1 MIERLIHATL
11 EQRLIVLLMVFGLI
25 ISGMAAFHHLPIDAF
40 PDVTP
45 VQVQVITKAPALAPA
60 EIERLVT
67 FPLEIELTNLP
78 GKTELRSVSRFGLSV
93 ITVVFEDRL
102 DIYFARQL
110 VLERIIQARSRLP
123 QSAEPVL
130 GPVSTG
136 LGEVFMYLIEGPQ
149 SLMELRTLQD
159 WVIRPM
165 LRAVPGLAD
174 IDTLGGLA
182 KQYEVLVDPDRLT
195 SLGLTL
201 RQVHAAVVGN
211 NQNAGGSYIEQGG
224 DKLVVHGV
232 GLARS
237 AADLEQIVVAAHNG
251 TPIYLRDVAQVRQGN
266 AIRLGG
272 VTRDGKGEVLEG
284 IAVMLRGGNSRTIVS
299 AVKDKVALIN
309 QVLPA
314 GVTITPFYDR
324 IELVARALET
334 VERALLEGAAVVI
347 LVLYL
352 FLRNLRGALVVALTL
367 PLATLATFLIMQ
379 QVGLSANLMSLGG
392 LAISL
397 GMIVDAAIVQVENVE
412 RHLNETGMRPGTARR
427 NGPEGTAHQR
437 LLTSCAERLP
447 VVLRAVLEVRRPSLF
462 GELIIALTFV
472 PLLTLQ
478 GLEGKMFIPLALTVV
493 IALLSSLIL
502 SMTVVPVLAAVLMK
516 PRETKEGGRL
526 LEKGRRLYR
535 SILEGA
541 MRRTRLVVFIAAGI
555 LVGGAALVPFV
566 GREFVPIM
574 DEGAIVVNLMR
585 LPSISLSESLKIA
598 GDIERLLLGI
608 ADVRSV
614 VSRTGANEL
623 GTDPMGMELSDMY
636 VLLKPDSEW
645 QASSK
650 AEIEEQVRRRL
661 AQVPGIAFGLS
672 QPIAMR
678 VDELVSGVR
687 SQVAVKLFG
696 DDLDTLRTKAEQIGR
711 VMGRVRGLSDLRI
724 EQVSGLYYLTIDI
737 DRAKIARH
745 GINVAE
751 VTEVIEAVGGGIA
764 AGEVFEG
771 QWRFPIMIRFPDA
784 RRADV
789 ETIAALWVTAPD
801 GTRIPLRDLAQIR
814 IVDGPAQISREQAS
828 RRIVIEAN
836 VVGRDLVGAVEEAR
850 SEVTRTV
857 PLPPGYYLTWGG
869 QFENQQQAMA
879 RLVLVLP
886 LVTGLIFLL
895 LYVTFGN
902 LRQAALLLLAI
913 PFAMVGGLLALWLT
927 GLYLS
932 VPASVGFIALFGVA
946 VLNGVVKVAYI
957 NQLRER
963 GMALDEAVLTGMVLR
978 LRPVL
983 MTAIVAMLALT
994 PLLLATGPGSEIQ
1007 RPLATVVI
1015 GGLFSSTAL
1024 TLVVLPVLYRWIE
1037 QRMSQRREG
1046 ETAVLELAS
1055 D

>member
-1 MIERLIHATL
+1 MIERLIRTAL
-11 EQRLIVLLMVFGLI
+11 EQRLIVLLVVLGLI
-25 ISGMAAFHHLPIDAF
+25 VSGVAAFRHLPIDAF

-67 FPLEIELTNLP
+67 FPLEIEFTNLP

-93 ITVVFEDRL
+93 ITVVFEDKI

-110 VLERIIQARSRLP
+110 VLERMLQARSRLP
-123 QSAEPVL
+123 QSAEPML

-136 LGEVFMYLIEGPQ
+136 LSEVFMYLVEG
-149 SLMELRTLQD
+149 STKTLMELRTLQD

-174 IDTLGGLA
+174 VDTLGGLA
-182 KQYEVLVDPDRLT
+182 KQYEVLVDPNRLT
-195 SLGLTL
+195 SFGLTL
-201 RQVHAAVVGN
+201 RQVHAAVAGN
-211 NQNAGGSYIEQGG
+211 NQNAGGGYIEQGG

-237 AADLEQIVVAAHNG
+237 ATDLEQIVVAAHKG
-251 TPIYLRDVAQVRQGN
+251 TPIYLRDVAQARQGT

-284 IAVMLRGGNSRTIVS
+284 IAVMLRGGNSREVVS
-299 AVKDKVALIN
+299 AVKDQVELIN
-309 QVLPA
+309 RVLPA
-314 GVTITPFYDR
+314 GVKMVPFYDR

-334 VERALLEGAAVVI
+334 VERALLEGVAVVI

-367 PLATLATFLIMQ
+367 PLAVLATFLIMQ

-412 RHLNETGMRPGTARR
+412 RHLGEQTKGRS
-427 NGPEGTAHQR
+427 
-437 LLTSCAERLP
+437 LSVKDRLP
-447 VVLRAVLEVRRPSLF
+447 VVLRAVLEVRKPSLF

-478 GLEGKMFIPLALTVV
+478 GMEGKMFIPLAMTVV
-493 IALLSSLIL
+493 IAILSSLVL
-502 SMTVVPVLAAVLMK
+502 SMTVVPVLAAVFMK
-516 PRETKEGGRL
+516 PRVTKEGGRL
-526 LEKGRRLYR
+526 LERGRRLYR
-535 SILEGA
+535 QMLEGA
-541 MRRTRLVVFIAAGI
+541 IRRTRLVVLAAVGL
-555 LVGGAALVPFV
+555 LVGGVALVPFI

-574 DEGAIVVNLMR
+574 DEGTVVVNLMR
-585 LPSISLSESLKIA
+585 LPSISLTESLKIS
-598 GDIERLLLGI
+598 GDVERLLLEI
-608 ADVRSV
+608 PDVRSV

-636 VLLKPDSEW
+636 VLLKPDPEW
-645 QASSK
+645 GAKSK
-650 AEIEEQVRRRL
+650 AEIEEQIRRRL

-696 DDLDTLRTKAEQIGR
+696 DDIETLRVKADEIAR
-711 VMGRVRGLSDLRI
+711 VLRQVRGMSDLRV
-724 EQVSGLYYLTIDI
+724 EQVSGLYYLKLDI
-737 DRAKIARH
+737 DRARIARH

-751 VTEVIEAVGGGIA
+751 ITEVIEAVGGGIA

-771 QWRFPIMIRFPDA
+771 QWRFPIMVRFPDD

-789 ETIAALWVTAPD
+789 ATIAALGVTAPD
-801 GTRIPLRDLAQIR
+801 GSRIPLRELADIR
-814 IVDGPAQISREQAS
+814 IVEGPAQISREHAS

-836 VVGRDLVGAVEEAR
+836 VVGRDLVGAVEEAQTALSR
-850 SEVTRTV
+850 QVQ
-857 PLPPGYYLTWGG
+857 LPPGYYVTWGG
-869 QFENQQQAMA
+869 QFENQQKAMA
-879 RLVLVLP
+879 RLAVVVP
-886 LVTGLIFLL
+886 LVVGLIFLL
-895 LYVTFGN
+895 LFFTFGN
-902 LRQAALLLLAI
+902 LRQAALILLAI
-913 PFAMVGGLLALWLT
+913 PFAMVGGLLGLLVG

-946 VLNGVVKVAYI
+946 VLNGVVKIAYI
-957 NQLRER
+957 NQLREQ
-963 GMALDEAVLTGMVLR
+963 GMPLDEAVLTGMVLR

-983 MTAIVAMLALT
+983 MTAVVAMMALI

-1024 TLVVLPVLYRWIE
+1024 ILVVMPVLYRWME
-1037 QRMSQRREG
+1037 QRIVHRQQAEFPTLTPRLG
-1046 ETAVLELAS
+1046 TETTT
-1055 D
+1055 

>member
-1 MIERLIHATL
+1 MIERLIRGAL
-11 EQRLIVLLMVFGLI
+11 EQRLVVLLAVLGLI
-25 ISGMAAFHHLPIDAF
+25 VSGVAAFRHLPIDAF

-45 VQVQVITKAPALAPA
+45 VQVQVITRAPSLAPA

-78 GKTELRSVSRFGLSV
+78 GKTEMRSVSRFGLSV
-93 ITVVFEDRL
+93 ITVVFEDKM
-102 DIYFARQL
+102 DVYFARQL
-110 VLERIIQARSRLP
+110 VLERVLQARSRLP
-123 QSAEPVL
+123 QNAEPVL

-136 LGEVFMYLIEGPQ
+136 LSEVFMYTVEGSTQ
-149 SLMELRTLQD
+149 SLMDLRTLQD

-174 IDTLGGLA
+174 VDTLGGFA
-182 KQYEVLVDPDRLT
+182 KQYEVLVDPNRLT
-195 SLGLTL
+195 SLSLTL
-201 RQVHAAVVGN
+201 SQVHAAVAGN

-224 DKLVVHGV
+224 DKLVVYGV

-237 AADLEQIVVAAHNG
+237 AADLEQIVVAAHKG
-251 TPIYLRDVAQVRQGN
+251 TPIYLRDVAQIRQGS

-284 IAVMLRGGNSRTIVS
+284 IAVMLRGGNSRDVVS
-299 AVKDKVALIN
+299 AVKEKVEMIN
-309 QVLPA
+309 QILPA
-314 GVTITPFYDR
+314 GVTVVPFYDR
-324 IELVARALET
+324 IELVARALDT

-367 PLATLATFLIMQ
+367 PLATLATFVIMQ

-412 RHLNETGMRPGTARR
+412 RHLSEHPTGQG
-427 NGPEGTAHQR
+427 
-437 LLTSCAERLP
+437 LLIADRLP
-447 VVLRAVLEVRRPSLF
+447 IVLRAVLEVRKPSLF

-478 GLEGKMFIPLALTVV
+478 GMEGKMFVPLAMTVV
-493 IALLSSLIL
+493 IALLSSLVL
-502 SMTVVPVLAAVLMK
+502 SMTVVPVLAVMLMK
-516 PRETKEGGRL
+516 PRATKEGGHL
-526 LEKGRRLYR
+526 LERGRRLYR
-535 SILEGA
+535 QMLERA
-541 MRRTRLVVFIAAGI
+541 IRRTRLVVLVAAGV
-555 LVGGAALVPFV
+555 LGSGVALVPFI

-574 DEGAIVVNLMR
+574 DEGTIVVNMMR
-585 LPSISLSESLKIA
+585 LPSISLSQSLKIS
-598 GDIERLLLGI
+598 GDVERLLLEI
-608 ADVRSV
+608 PDVRSV

-636 VLLKPDSEW
+636 VLLKPESEW
-645 QASSK
+645 RAQSK
-650 AEIEEQVRRRL
+650 AEIEEQVRHRL
-661 AQVPGIAFGLS
+661 AQVSGIAFGLS

-696 DDLDTLRTKAEQIGR
+696 DDLETLRVKAAEISR
-711 VMGRVRGLSDLRI
+711 VLRQVRGMSDLRV
-724 EQVSGLYYLTIDI
+724 EQVSGLYYLKLDI
-737 DRAKIARH
+737 DRAKIARY

-751 VTEVIEAVGGGIA
+751 ITEVIEAVGGGLA
-764 AGEVFEG
+764 AGELFEG
-771 QWRFPIMIRFPDA
+771 QWRFPIVVRFPDD
-784 RRADV
+784 RRADL
-789 ETIAALWVTAPD
+789 ESIAALWVTAPD
-801 GTRIPLRDLAQIR
+801 GSRIPLRELADIH
-814 IVDGPAQISREQAS
+814 IVEGPAQISREQAS
-828 RRIVIEAN
+828 RRIVVEAN
-836 VVGRDLVGAVEEAR
+836 VIGRDLVGAVEEAQEAVSGR
-850 SEVTRTV
+850 VQ
-857 PLPPGYYLTWGG
+857 LPPGYYVTWGG

-879 RLVLVLP
+879 RLAVVVP
-886 LVTGLIFLL
+886 LVIGLIFLML
-895 LYVTFGN
+895 FFTFGN
-902 LRQAALLLLAI
+902 LRQAALILLAI
-913 PFAMVGGLLALWLT
+913 PFAMVGGLAALLIA

-946 VLNGVVKVAYI
+946 VLNGVVKIAYI
-957 NQLRER
+957 NQLRQQ
-963 GMALDEAVLTGMVLR
+963 GMSLDEAVLTGMVLR

-983 MTAIVAMLALT
+983 MTAAVAMMGLT

-1024 TLVVLPVLYRWIE
+1024 TLVVLPVLYRWME
-1037 QRMSQRREG
+1037 QRFVQLG
-1046 ETAVLELAS
+1046 EAGSLGSAPRSVTEATP
-1055 D
+1055 

>member
-1 MIERLIHATL
+1 MIERLIRGAL
-11 EQRLIVLLMVFGLI
+11 EQRLIVLLVVVGLI
-25 ISGMAAFHHLPIDAF
+25 VSGVAAFRHMAIDAF

-45 VQVQVITKAPALAPA
+45 VQVQVITRAPALAPS

-78 GKTELRSVSRFGLSV
+78 RKTELRSVSRFGLSV
-93 ITVVFEDRL
+93 ITVVFEDRM

-110 VLERIIQARSRLP
+110 VLERILQARSRLP
-123 QSAEPVL
+123 QNAEPVL

-136 LGEVFMYLIEGPQ
+136 LSEVFMYLVDGPQ
-149 SLMELRTLQD
+149 DLMSLRTLQD

-165 LRAVPGLAD
+165 LRGVPGLAD
-174 IDTLGGLA
+174 VDTLGGLA
-182 KQYEVLVDPDRLT
+182 KQYEVLVDPNRLT

-201 RQVHAAVVGN
+201 RQVHAAVAGN

-224 DKLVVHGV
+224 DKLVVYGV

-237 AADLEQIVVAAHNG
+237 SEDLEQIVVAAHKG

-284 IAVMLRGGNSRTIVS
+284 IAVMLRGGNSRVIVS

-314 GVTITPFYDR
+314 GVKMTPFYDR
-324 IELVARALET
+324 IELVVRALDT

-352 FLRNLRGALVVALTL
+352 FLRNVRGALVVALTL

-412 RHLNETGMRPGTARR
+412 RHLSEQTSGGSLLLA
-427 NGPEGTAHQR
+427 QR
-437 LLTSCAERLP
+437 IP

-462 GELIIALTFV
+462 GELIIALTFL

-478 GLEGKMFIPLALTVV
+478 GIEGKMFIPLAMTVV
-493 IALLSSLIL
+493 IALLSSLVL
-502 SMTVVPVLAAVLMK
+502 SITVVPVLAAMVMK
-516 PRETKEGGRL
+516 PRVKKDAWRL
-526 LEKGRRLYR
+526 LEVGRRQYR
-535 SILEGA
+535 QMLEKA
-541 MRRTRLVVFIAAGI
+541 IRRTPLVILMSAGI
-555 LVGGAALVPFV
+555 LLCSAALIPFI

-574 DEGAIVVNLMR
+574 DEGSVVVNLFR
-585 LPSISLSESLKIA
+585 PPSISLTESLKIT
-598 GDIERLLLGI
+598 GEIERFLLEI
-608 ADVRSV
+608 PDVRSV

-623 GTDPMGMELSDMY
+623 GTDPMGMEASDMY
-636 VLLKPDSEW
+636 VLLKPESQW
-645 QASSK
+645 QAPSK
-650 AEIEEQVRRRL
+650 ADIELQIRRRL

-696 DDLDTLRTKAEQIGR
+696 DDLDTLRTKADHIADVLRQ
-711 VMGRVRGLSDLRI
+711 VRGLSDFRI
-724 EQVSGLYYLTIDI
+724 EQVSGLYYLKIDI

-751 VTEVIEAVGGGIA
+751 ITEVIEAVGAGIG

-771 QWRFPIMIRFPDA
+771 QWRFPIVVRFPDA
-784 RRADV
+784 RRTDL

-801 GTRIPLRDLAQIR
+801 GSRIPLRDLAEIR
-814 IVDGPAQISREQAS
+814 IVDGPAQISREHAS

-836 VVGRDLVGAVEEAR
+836 VVGRDLVGAVEEAQT
-850 SEVTRTV
+850 EVERNV
-857 PLPPGYYLTWGG
+857 QLPPGYYLNWGG
-869 QFENQQQAMA
+869 QFQNQQQAMR
-879 RLVLVLP
+879 RLAVVVP
-886 LVTGLIFLL
+886 LVIALIFLL
-895 LYVTFGN
+895 LFFTFGN
-902 LRQAALLLLAI
+902 FRQAALVLLAI
-913 PFAMVGGLLALWLT
+913 PFAMVGGLLGLWVT

-946 VLNGVVKVAYI
+946 VLNGVVKIAYI
-957 NQLRER
+957 NQLREQ
-963 GMALDEAVLTGMVLR
+963 GMGLDDAVLTGMVLR

-983 MTAIVAMLALT
+983 MTAVVAMMALT

-1024 TLVVLPVLYRWIE
+1024 TLVVLPVLYRWVE
-1037 QRMSQRREG
+1037 QRIAQRR
-1046 ETAVLELAS
+1046 AS
-1055 D
+1055 DLDAPRLTSEREVTT

>member
-1 MIERLIHATL
+1 MIERLIRAAL
-11 EQRLIVLLMVFGLI
+11 EQRLLVLLAVLGLI
-25 ISGMAAFHHLPIDAF
+25 AGGAAAFRHLPIDAF

-45 VQVQVITKAPALAPA
+45 VQVQVITRAPSLAPP

-78 GKTELRSVSRFGLSV
+78 GKTELRSVSRFGISV
-93 ITVVFEDRL
+93 ITVVFEDRM

-110 VLERIIQARSRLP
+110 VLERVLQARSRLP

-136 LGEVFMYLIEGPQ
+136 LSEVFMYLVEGSTQ
-149 SLMELRTLQD
+149 NLMDLRTLQD

-174 IDTLGGLA
+174 VDTLGGLA
-182 KQYEVLVDPDRLT
+182 KQYEVLVDPNRLT
-195 SLGLTL
+195 SFGLTL
-201 RQVHAAVVGN
+201 RQVHAAVAGN

-224 DKLVVHGV
+224 DKLVVYGV

-237 AADLEQIVVAAHNG
+237 AEDLGQIVVAAHKG
-251 TPIYLRDVAQVRQGN
+251 TPIYLRDVAQVRQGT

-284 IAVMLRGGNSRTIVS
+284 IAVMLRGGNSREIVS
-299 AVKDKVALIN
+299 GVKDKVKLIN

-314 GVTITPFYDR
+314 DVTLVPFYDR
-324 IELVARALET
+324 IELVARALAT

-352 FLRNLRGALVVALTL
+352 FLRNLRGALVVAMTL
-367 PLATLATFLIMQ
+367 PLATLATFVIMQ

-412 RHLNETGMRPGTARR
+412 RHLGEETKGRALSVT
-427 NGPEGTAHQR
+427 H
-437 LLTSCAERLP
+437 RLP

-462 GELIIALTFV
+462 GELIIALTFI

-478 GLEGKMFIPLALTVV
+478 GMEGKMFIPLAMTVV
-493 IALLSSLIL
+493 IALLSSLVL
-502 SMTVVPVLAAVLMK
+502 SMTVVPVLAALLMK
-516 PRETKEGGRL
+516 PRVTKEGGRL
-526 LEKGRRLYR
+526 LERGRWLYR
-535 SILEGA
+535 QMLEGA
-541 MRRTRLVVFIAAGI
+541 IRRTRLVVLAAASV
-555 LVGGAALVPFV
+555 LVGGAALVPFI

-574 DEGAIVVNLMR
+574 DEGTIVVNVVR
-585 LPSISLSESLKIA
+585 LPSISLSESLKIS
-598 GDIERLLLGI
+598 GEVERLLLEI
-608 ADVRSV
+608 PDVRSV

-623 GTDPMGMELSDMY
+623 GTDPMGMELSDVY
-636 VLLKPDSEW
+636 VLLKSESEW
-645 QASSK
+645 QAQSK

-696 DDLDTLRTKAEQIGR
+696 DDLETLRVKADEIAR
-711 VMGRVRGLSDLRI
+711 VLRQVRGMSDLRV
-724 EQVSGLYYLTIDI
+724 EQVSGLYYLKIDI
-737 DRAKIARH
+737 DRTKIARH

-751 VTEVIEAVGGGIA
+751 ITEVIEAVGSGIA

-771 QWRFPIMIRFPDA
+771 QWRFPIMVRFPDD

-789 ETIAALWVTAPD
+789 ETISALWVTAPD
-801 GTRIPLRDLAQIR
+801 GSRIPLRDLAEIR
-814 IVDGPAQISREQAS
+814 IVEGPAQISREHAS

-836 VVGRDLVGAVEEAR
+836 VVERDLVGAVEEAQAAVSR
-850 SEVTRTV
+850 LVK
-857 PLPPGYYLTWGG
+857 LPPGYYVTWGG

-879 RLVLVLP
+879 RLAVVVP
-886 LVTGLIFLL
+886 LVVALIFLL
-895 LYVTFGN
+895 LFFTFGN
-902 LRQAALLLLAI
+902 LRQAALILLAI
-913 PFAMVGGLLALWLT
+913 PFAMVGGLLALWFG

-946 VLNGVVKVAYI
+946 VLNGVVKIAYI
-957 NQLRER
+957 NQLREQ

-983 MTAIVAMLALT
+983 MTAVVAMMALI

-1024 TLVVLPVLYRWIE
+1024 TLVVLPVLYREVE
-1037 QRMSQRREG
+1037 QRMARRRASEA
-1046 ETAVLELAS
+1046 AVLKTDS
-1055 D
+1055 DREVAHEAQLL

>member
-1 MIERLIHATL
+1 MIERLIRTAL
-11 EQRLIVLLMVFGLI
+11 AQRLLVLLLVLGLI
-25 ISGMAAFHHLPIDAF
+25 LSGVAAFRHLPIDAF

-45 VQVQVITKAPALAPA
+45 VQVQVITRAPSLAPA

-93 ITVVFEDRL
+93 ITVVFEDRV

-110 VLERIIQARSRLP
+110 ILERMLLARARLP
-123 QSAEPVL
+123 ENAEPVL

-136 LGEVFMYLIEGPQ
+136 LSEVFMYLVEGSTQ
-149 SLMELRTLQD
+149 NLMDLRTLQD

-174 IDTLGGLA
+174 VDTLGGLA
-182 KQYEVLVDPDRLT
+182 KQYEVLVDPNRLT
-195 SLGLTL
+195 SFGLTL
-201 RQVHAAVVGN
+201 RQVQAAVAGN
-211 NQNAGGSYIEQGG
+211 NQNAGGGYIERGG
-224 DKLVVHGV
+224 DKLVVYGQ

-237 AADLEQIVVAAHNG
+237 AEDLERIVVTAHKG
-251 TPIYLRDVAQVRQGN
+251 TPIYLRDVAQVRQGS

-284 IAVMLRGGNSRTIVS
+284 IAVMLRGGNSREVVS
-299 AVKDKVALIN
+299 AVKDKVELIN

-314 GVTITPFYDR
+314 GVKIVPFYDR
-324 IELVARALET
+324 IELVARALAT
-334 VERALLEGAAVVI
+334 VEGALLEGTAVVI

-367 PLATLATFLIMQ
+367 PLAVLATFLIMQ

-412 RHLNETGMRPGTARR
+412 RHLSEQTKGRALSVTDRV
-427 NGPEGTAHQR
+427 
-437 LLTSCAERLP
+437 P
-447 VVLRAVLEVRRPSLF
+447 VVLRAVLEVRKPSLF

-472 PLLTLQ
+472 PLLALQ
-478 GLEGKMFIPLALTVV
+478 GMEGKMFIPLALTVV
-493 IALLSSLIL
+493 IALLSSLVL
-502 SMTVVPVLAAVLMK
+502 SMTVVPVLAAMLMK
-516 PRETKEGGRL
+516 PPPATEGGRL
-526 LEKGRRLYR
+526 LERVRGRYRRL
-535 SILEGA
+535 LEGA
-541 MRRTRLVVFIAAGI
+541 IRRTRLVVLAAVCL
-555 LVGGAALVPFV
+555 LVGGVALVPFI
-566 GREFVPIM
+566 GREFVPVM
-574 DEGAIVVNLMR
+574 DEGTVVVNMMR
-585 LPSISLSESLKIA
+585 LPSISLTESLKIS
-598 GDIERLLLGI
+598 GDVERVLLEI
-608 ADVRSV
+608 PDVRSV

-645 QASSK
+645 QAQSK
-650 AEIEEQVRRRL
+650 AEIEEQIRRRL
-661 AQVPGIAFGLS
+661 EQVPGIAFGLS

-696 DDLDTLRTKAEQIGR
+696 DDLETLRVKADEIAR
-711 VMGRVRGLSDLRI
+711 VLRQVRGMADLRV
-724 EQVSGLYYLTIDI
+724 EQVSGLYYLKIDI
-737 DRAKIARH
+737 DRTKIARH

-751 VTEVIEAVGGGIA
+751 ITEVIEAVGGGIA

-771 QWRFPIMIRFPDA
+771 QWRFPIMVRFPDD
-784 RRADV
+784 RRTDV
-789 ETIAALWVTAPD
+789 ETIAALGVTAPD
-801 GTRIPLRDLAQIR
+801 GSRIPLRELADIR
-814 IVDGPAQISREQAS
+814 ILEGPAQISREHAS

-836 VVGRDLVGAVEEAR
+836 VVGRDLVGAVEEAQTAVSR
-850 SEVTRTV
+850 QIQLS
-857 PLPPGYYLTWGG
+857 PGYYVTWGG
-869 QFENQQQAMA
+869 QFENQQKAMA
-879 RLVLVLP
+879 RLAVVVP
-886 LVTGLIFLL
+886 LVIGLIFLL
-895 LYVTFGN
+895 LYFTFGN
-902 LRQAALLLLAI
+902 LRHAALILLAI
-913 PFAMVGGLLALWLT
+913 PFAMVGGLLGLLVG

-946 VLNGVVKVAYI
+946 VLNGVVKIAYI
-957 NQLRER
+957 NQLREQ
-963 GMALDEAVLTGMVLR
+963 GMPLDEAVLTGMVLR

-983 MTAIVAMLALT
+983 MTAVVAMMALI

-1015 GGLFSSTAL
+1015 GGLFSSTVL
-1024 TLVVLPVLYRWIE
+1024 ILVVMPVLYQWME
-1037 QRMSQRREG
+1037 QRMVQWR
-1046 ETAVLELAS
+1046 
-1055 D
+1055 

>member
-1 MIERLIHATL
+1 MIERLIRAAL
-11 EQRLIVLLMVFGLI
+11 AQRFIVLLVVLGLI
-25 ISGMAAFHHLPIDAF
+25 VSGVAAFRHLPIDAF

-45 VQVQVITKAPALAPA
+45 VQVQVITRAPSLAPA

-78 GKTELRSVSRFGLSV
+78 GKTEMRSVSRFGLSV
-93 ITVVFEDRL
+93 ITVVFEDKM
-102 DIYFARQL
+102 DVYFARQL
-110 VLERIIQARSRLP
+110 VLERVLQARSRLP
-123 QSAEPVL
+123 QNAEPVL

-136 LGEVFMYLIEGPQ
+136 LSEVFMYTVEGSTQ
-149 SLMELRTLQD
+149 SLMDLRTLQD

-174 IDTLGGLA
+174 VDTLGGFA
-182 KQYEVLVDPDRLT
+182 KQYEVLVDPNRLT
-195 SLGLTL
+195 SLSLTL
-201 RQVHAAVVGN
+201 SQVHAAVAGN

-224 DKLVVHGV
+224 DKLVVYGV

-237 AADLEQIVVAAHNG
+237 AADLEQIVVAAHKG
-251 TPIYLRDVAQVRQGN
+251 TPIYLRDVAQIRQGS

-284 IAVMLRGGNSRTIVS
+284 IAVMLRGGNSRDVVS
-299 AVKDKVALIN
+299 AVKEKVELIN
-309 QVLPA
+309 QILPA
-314 GVTITPFYDR
+314 GVTVVPFYDR
-324 IELVARALET
+324 IELVARALDT

-367 PLATLATFLIMQ
+367 PLATLATFVIMQ

-412 RHLNETGMRPGTARR
+412 RHLSEHPTGQG
-427 NGPEGTAHQR
+427 
-437 LLTSCAERLP
+437 LLIADRLP
-447 VVLRAVLEVRRPSLF
+447 IVLRAVLEVRKPSLF

-478 GLEGKMFIPLALTVV
+478 GMEGKMFVPLAMTVV
-493 IALLSSLIL
+493 IALLSSLVL
-502 SMTVVPVLAAVLMK
+502 SMTVVPVLAVMLMK
-516 PRETKEGGRL
+516 PRATKEGGHL
-526 LEKGRRLYR
+526 LERGRRLYR
-535 SILEGA
+535 QMLERA
-541 MRRTRLVVFIAAGI
+541 IRRTRLVVLVAAGV
-555 LVGGAALVPFV
+555 LGSGVALVPFI

-574 DEGAIVVNLMR
+574 DEGTIVVNMMR
-585 LPSISLSESLKIA
+585 LPSISLSQSLKIS
-598 GDIERLLLGI
+598 GDVERLLLEI
-608 ADVRSV
+608 PDVRSV

-636 VLLKPDSEW
+636 VLLKPESEW
-645 QASSK
+645 RAQSK
-650 AEIEEQVRRRL
+650 AEIEEQVRHRL
-661 AQVPGIAFGLS
+661 AQVSGIAFGLS

-696 DDLDTLRTKAEQIGR
+696 DDLETLRVKAAEISR
-711 VMGRVRGLSDLRI
+711 VLRQVRGMSDLRV
-724 EQVSGLYYLTIDI
+724 EQVSGLYYLKLDI
-737 DRAKIARH
+737 DRAKIARY

-751 VTEVIEAVGGGIA
+751 ITEVIEAVGGGLA
-764 AGEVFEG
+764 AGGLFEG
-771 QWRFPIMIRFPDA
+771 QWRFPIVVRFPDD
-784 RRADV
+784 RRADL
-789 ETIAALWVTAPD
+789 ESIAALWVTAPD
-801 GTRIPLRDLAQIR
+801 GSRIPLRELADIH
-814 IVDGPAQISREQAS
+814 IVEGPAQISREQAS
-828 RRIVIEAN
+828 RRIVVEAN
-836 VVGRDLVGAVEEAR
+836 VIGRDLVGAVEEAQEAVSGR
-850 SEVTRTV
+850 VQ
-857 PLPPGYYLTWGG
+857 LPPGYYVTWGG

-879 RLVLVLP
+879 RLAVVVP
-886 LVTGLIFLL
+886 LVIGLIFLML
-895 LYVTFGN
+895 FFTFGN
-902 LRQAALLLLAI
+902 LRQAALILLAI
-913 PFAMVGGLLALWLT
+913 PFAMVGGLAALLIA

-946 VLNGVVKVAYI
+946 VLNGVVKIAYI
-957 NQLRER
+957 NQLRQQ
-963 GMALDEAVLTGMVLR
+963 GMSLDEAVLTGMVLR

-983 MTAIVAMLALT
+983 MTAAVAMMGLT

-1024 TLVVLPVLYRWIE
+1024 TLVVLPVLYRWME
-1037 QRMSQRREG
+1037 QRLVQPG
-1046 ETAVLELAS
+1046 EAGSLGSAPRSVTEATP
-1055 D
+1055 

>member
-1 MIERLIHATL
+1 M
-11 EQRLIVLLMVFGLI
+11 
-25 ISGMAAFHHLPIDAF
+25 
-40 PDVTP
+40 
-45 VQVQVITKAPALAPA
+45 
-60 EIERLVT
+60 
-67 FPLEIELTNLP
+67 
-78 GKTELRSVSRFGLSV
+78 
-93 ITVVFEDRL
+93 

-110 VLERIIQARSRLP
+110 VLERVLQARSRLP

-136 LGEVFMYLIEGPQ
+136 LSEVFMYLVEGSTQ
-149 SLMELRTLQD
+149 SLMDLRTLQD

-174 IDTLGGLA
+174 VDTLGGLA
-182 KQYEVLVDPDRLT
+182 KQYEVLVDPNRLT
-195 SLGLTL
+195 SFGLTL
-201 RQVHAAVVGN
+201 RQVHAAVAGN

-224 DKLVVHGV
+224 DKLVVYGV

-237 AADLEQIVVAAHNG
+237 AVDLGQIVVAAHKG
-251 TPIYLRDVAQVRQGN
+251 TPIYLRDIAQVRQGT

-284 IAVMLRGGNSRTIVS
+284 IAVMLRGGNSREIVS
-299 AVKDKVALIN
+299 GVKDKVELIN

-314 GVTITPFYDR
+314 DVTLVPFYDR
-324 IELVARALET
+324 IELVARALAT

-352 FLRNLRGALVVALTL
+352 FLRNLRGALVVAMTL
-367 PLATLATFLIMQ
+367 PLATLATFVIMQ

-412 RHLNETGMRPGTARR
+412 RHLGEETKGRALSI
-427 NGPEGTAHQR
+427 AD
-437 LLTSCAERLP
+437 RLP

-462 GELIIALTFV
+462 GELIIALTFI

-478 GLEGKMFIPLALTVV
+478 GMEGKMFIPLAMTVV
-493 IALLSSLIL
+493 IALLSSLVL

-516 PRETKEGGRL
+516 PRVTKEGGRL
-526 LEKGRRLYR
+526 LERGRWLYR
-535 SILEGA
+535 QMLEGA
-541 MRRTRLVVFIAAGI
+541 IRRTRLVVLAAAGV
-555 LVGGAALVPFV
+555 LVGGAALVPFI

-574 DEGAIVVNLMR
+574 DEGTIVVNVVR
-585 LPSISLSESLKIA
+585 LPSISLSESLKIS
-598 GDIERLLLGI
+598 GEVERLLLEI
-608 ADVRSV
+608 PDVRSV

-623 GTDPMGMELSDMY
+623 GTDPMGMELSDVY
-636 VLLKPDSEW
+636 VLLKSESEW
-645 QASSK
+645 QAQSK

-696 DDLDTLRTKAEQIGR
+696 DDLETLRVKADEIAR
-711 VMGRVRGLSDLRI
+711 VLRQVRGMSDLRV
-724 EQVSGLYYLTIDI
+724 EQVSGLYYLKIDI
-737 DRAKIARH
+737 DRARIARH
-745 GINVAE
+745 GINVADI
-751 VTEVIEAVGGGIA
+751 TEVIEAVGGGIA

-771 QWRFPIMIRFPDA
+771 QWRFPIMVRFPDD

-789 ETIAALWVTAPD
+789 ESIAALWVTAPD
-801 GTRIPLRDLAQIR
+801 GSRIPLRDLAEIR
-814 IVDGPAQISREQAS
+814 IVDGPAQISREHAS

-836 VVGRDLVGAVEEAR
+836 VVGRDLVGAVEEAQAAVGR
-850 SEVTRTV
+850 LVQF
-857 PLPPGYYLTWGG
+857 PPGYYVIWGG

-879 RLVLVLP
+879 RLAIVVP
-886 LVTGLIFLL
+886 LVVGLIFLL
-895 LYVTFGN
+895 LFFTFGN
-902 LRQAALLLLAI
+902 LRQAALILLAI
-913 PFAMVGGLLALWLT
+913 PFAMVGGLLALLLG

-946 VLNGVVKVAYI
+946 VLNGVVKIAYI

-963 GMALDEAVLTGMVLR
+963 GMPLDEAVLTGMVLR

-983 MTAIVAMLALT
+983 MTAAVAMMALL
-994 PLLLATGPGSEIQ
+994 PLLLASGPGSEIQ

-1024 TLVVLPVLYRWIE
+1024 TLVVLPVLYRWME
-1037 QRMSQRREG
+1037 HRLGQRREAESSTLLPG
-1046 ETAVLELAS
+1046 LVAMRRPEA
-1055 D
+1055 

>member
-1 MIERLIHATL
+1 MIERLIRAAL
-11 EQRLIVLLMVFGLI
+11 AQRLIVLLAVLGLI
-25 ISGMAAFHHLPIDAF
+25 VSGVMAFRHLPIDAF

-45 VQVQVITKAPALAPA
+45 VQVQVITRAPSLAPS

-93 ITVVFEDRL
+93 ITVVFEDR
-102 DIYFARQL
+102 INTYFARQL
-110 VLERIIQARSRLP
+110 VLERLLQARSGLP

-136 LGEVFMYLIEGPQ
+136 LSEVFMYLVEGSTQ
-149 SLMELRTLQD
+149 NLMELRTLQD

-174 IDTLGGLA
+174 VDTLGGLA
-182 KQYEVLVDPDRLT
+182 KQYEVLVDPNRLT
-195 SLGLTL
+195 SFGLTL
-201 RQVHAAVVGN
+201 RQVHTAVESN

-237 AADLEQIVVAAHNG
+237 AADLEQIVVAAHKG
-251 TPIYLRDVAQVRQGN
+251 TPIYLRDVAQVRQGT

-284 IAVMLRGGNSRTIVS
+284 IAVMLRGGNSREVVS
-299 AVKDKVALIN
+299 AVKDKVELIN
-309 QVLPA
+309 RVLPA
-314 GVTITPFYDR
+314 GVKIVPFYDR
-324 IELVARALET
+324 IELVARALAT
-334 VERALLEGAAVVI
+334 VEAALLEGTAVVI

-367 PLATLATFLIMQ
+367 PLAVLATFLIMQ

-412 RHLNETGMRPGTARR
+412 RHLSEQAKGR
-427 NGPEGTAHQR
+427 
-437 LLTSCAERLP
+437 
-447 VVLRAVLEVRRPSLF
+447 VLSVTDRVPIVLGAVLEVRKPSLF

-472 PLLTLQ
+472 PLLALQ
-478 GLEGKMFIPLALTVV
+478 GMEGKMFIPLALTVV
-493 IALLSSLIL
+493 IVLLSSLVL
-502 SMTVVPVLAAVLMK
+502 SMTVVPVLAAMLMK
-516 PRETKEGGRL
+516 PRAATEGGRL
-526 LEKGRRLYR
+526 LDRVRGRYRRL
-535 SILEGA
+535 LEGA
-541 MRRTRLVVFIAAGI
+541 IRRTRLVVLTAVGL
-555 LVGGAALVPFV
+555 LVGVAALVPLI
-566 GREFVPIM
+566 GREFVPSM
-574 DEGAIVVNLMR
+574 DEGSIVVNLMR
-585 LPSISLSESLKIA
+585 LPSISLTESLKIS
-598 GDIERLLLGI
+598 GDVERVLLEI
-608 ADVRSV
+608 PDVRSV

-636 VLLKPDSEW
+636 VLLKPDFEW
-645 QASSK
+645 QAQSK
-650 AEIEEQVRRRL
+650 AEIEAQVRRRL
-661 AQVPGIAFGLS
+661 EQVPGIAFGLS

-678 VDELVSGVR
+678 VDELMSGVR

-696 DDLDTLRTKAEQIGR
+696 EDLETLRVKADEIAR
-711 VMGRVRGLSDLRI
+711 VLRQVRGMVDLRV
-724 EQVSGLYYLTIDI
+724 EQVSGLYYLKLDI

-751 VTEVIEAVGGGIA
+751 ITEVIEAVGGGIA

-771 QWRFPIMIRFPDA
+771 QWRFPIVVRFSDA
-784 RRADV
+784 QRADV

-801 GTRIPLRDLAQIR
+801 GSRIPLRELADIR
-814 IVDGPAQISREQAS
+814 IVEGPAQISREHAS

-836 VVGRDLVGAVEEAR
+836 VVGRDLVGAVEEAQAAVSR
-850 SEVTRTV
+850 QVQ
-857 PLPPGYYLTWGG
+857 LPPGYYVTWGG
-869 QFENQQQAMA
+869 QFENQQKAMA
-879 RLVLVLP
+879 RLAVVVP
-886 LVTGLIFLL
+886 LVIGLIFLL
-895 LYVTFGN
+895 LFFTFGN
-902 LRQAALLLLAI
+902 LRQAALILLAI
-913 PFAMVGGLLALWLT
+913 PFAMIGGLLALMLG

-946 VLNGVVKVAYI
+946 VLNGVVKIAYI
-957 NQLRER
+957 NQLREQ
-963 GMALDEAVLTGMVLR
+963 GMPLDEAVLTGMVLR

-983 MTAIVAMLALT
+983 MTAVVAMMALI

-1007 RPLATVVI
+1007 RPLAMVVI

-1024 TLVVLPVLYRWIE
+1024 ILVVMPVLYRWME
-1037 QRMSQRREG
+1037 QRIVQGRKG
-1046 ETAVLELAS
+1046 ETAVVKSAS
-1055 D
+1055 DREVTT

>member
-1 MIERLIHATL
+1 MIERLIHTVLA
-11 EQRLIVLLMVFGLI
+11 QRLIVLLVVLGLI
-25 ISGMAAFHHLPIDAF
+25 VSGVAAFRHLPIDAF

-45 VQVQVITKAPALAPA
+45 VQVQVITRAPSLAPA

-67 FPLEIELTNLP
+67 VPLEIEFTNLP

-93 ITVVFEDRL
+93 ITVVFEDRI

-110 VLERIIQARSRLP
+110 VLERMLQARARLP
-123 QSAEPVL
+123 ESAEPML

-136 LGEVFMYLIEGPQ
+136 LSEVFMYLVEGSKQ
-149 SLMELRTLQD
+149 TLMELRTLQD

-174 IDTLGGLA
+174 VDTLGGLA
-182 KQYEVLVDPDRLT
+182 KQYEVLVDPNRLT
-195 SLGLTL
+195 SFGLTL
-201 RQVHAAVVGN
+201 RQVHAAVEGN

-224 DKLVVHGV
+224 DKLVVYGV

-237 AADLEQIVVAAHNG
+237 STDLEQIVVAAHKG
-251 TPIYLRDVAQVRQGN
+251 TPIYLRDVAQVRQGA

-284 IAVMLRGGNSRTIVS
+284 IAVMLRGGNSREVVA
-299 AVKDKVALIN
+299 AVKDKVELIN

-314 GVTITPFYDR
+314 GVKIVPFYDR
-324 IELVARALET
+324 IELVARALAT
-334 VERALLEGAAVVI
+334 VEGALLEGTAVVI

-367 PLATLATFLIMQ
+367 PLAVLATFLIMQ

-412 RHLNETGMRPGTARR
+412 RHLSEQTKGRVLSVADRVPI
-427 NGPEGTAHQR
+427 
-437 LLTSCAERLP
+437 
-447 VVLRAVLEVRRPSLF
+447 VLRAVLEVRKPSLF

-472 PLLTLQ
+472 PLLALQ
-478 GLEGKMFIPLALTVV
+478 GMEGKMFIPLALTVV
-493 IALLSSLIL
+493 IALLSSLVL
-502 SMTVVPVLAAVLMK
+502 SMTVVPVLAAMLMR
-516 PRETKEGGRL
+516 PRVVTEGGRL
-526 LEKGRRLYR
+526 LERVRGRYRRL
-535 SILEGA
+535 LEWA
-541 MRRTRLVVFIAAGI
+541 IRRTSLVVIAAVGL
-555 LVGGAALVPFV
+555 LVGGIALVPFI

-574 DEGAIVVNLMR
+574 DEGTVVVNMMR
-585 LPSISLSESLKIA
+585 LPSISLTESLNIS
-598 GDIERLLLGI
+598 GDVERLLLEI
-608 ADVRSV
+608 PDVRSV

-645 QASSK
+645 QAKSK
-650 AEIEEQVRRRL
+650 AEIEEQIRRRL
-661 AQVPGIAFGLS
+661 EQVPGISFGLS

-696 DDLDTLRTKAEQIGR
+696 DDLETLRVKADEIARELRQ
-711 VMGRVRGLSDLRI
+711 VRGMADLRV
-724 EQVSGLYYLTIDI
+724 EQVSGLYYLKLDI
-737 DRAKIARH
+737 DRARIARH

-751 VTEVIEAVGGGIA
+751 ITEVIEAVGGGIA

-771 QWRFPIMIRFPDA
+771 QWRFPIMVRFPDD

-789 ETIAALWVTAPD
+789 EAVAALWVTAPD
-801 GTRIPLRDLAQIR
+801 GSRIPLRELADIQI
-814 IVDGPAQISREQAS
+814 VEGPAQISREHAS

-836 VVGRDLVGAVEEAR
+836 VVGRDLVGAVQEAQ
-850 SEVTRTV
+850 TV
-857 PLPPGYYLTWGG
+857 VSRQVRFPPGYYMTWGG
-869 QFENQQQAMA
+869 QFENQQKAMA
-879 RLVLVLP
+879 RLAVVVP
-886 LVTGLIFLL
+886 LVISLIFLL
-895 LYVTFGN
+895 LFFTFGN
-902 LRQAALLLLAI
+902 LRQAALILLAI
-913 PFAMVGGLLALWLT
+913 PFAMVGGLLGLLVG

-946 VLNGVVKVAYI
+946 VLNGVVKIAYI
-957 NQLRER
+957 NQLREL
-963 GMALDEAVLTGMVLR
+963 GMSLDEAVLTGMVLR

-983 MTAIVAMLALT
+983 MTAFVAMMALI
-994 PLLLATGPGSEIQ
+994 PLLLVTGPGSEIQ

-1024 TLVVLPVLYRWIE
+1024 ILVVMPVLYRWME
-1037 QRMSQRREG
+1037 QRIVQRREADSQTLLTEARG
-1046 ETAVLELAS
+1046 CTREGYMS
-1055 D
+1055 

>member
-1 MIERLIHATL
+1 MIERLIRSAL
-11 EQRLIVLLMVFGLI
+11 EQRVIVLLAVVGLI
-25 ISGMAAFHHLPIDAF
+25 VSGVAAFRHLPIDAF

-45 VQVQVITKAPALAPA
+45 VQVQVITRAPALAPT

-78 GKTELRSVSRFGLSV
+78 RKTELRSVSRFGLSV
-93 ITVVFEDRL
+93 ITVVFEDRM

-110 VLERIIQARSRLP
+110 VLERIVQARGRLP
-123 QSAEPVL
+123 QNAEPVL

-136 LGEVFMYLIEGPQ
+136 LSEVFMYLVEGPQ
-149 SLMELRTLQD
+149 GLMDLRTLQD

-165 LRAVPGLAD
+165 LRSVPGLAD
-174 IDTLGGLA
+174 VDTLGGLA
-182 KQYEVLVDPDRLT
+182 KQYEVLVDPNRLT

-201 RQVHAAVVGN
+201 RQVHAAVTGN

-224 DKLVVHGV
+224 DKLVVYGE

-237 AADLEQIVVAAHNG
+237 AADLERIVVAAHQG

-266 AIRLGG
+266 TVRLGG

-284 IAVMLRGGNSRTIVS
+284 IAVMLRGGNSRAIVS
-299 AVKDKVALIN
+299 DVKDKVKLIN
-309 QVLPA
+309 QVLPS
-314 GVTITPFYDR
+314 GVKIVPFYDR
-324 IELVARALET
+324 IELVARALDT
-334 VERALLEGAAVVI
+334 VERALLEGAAAVI

-367 PLATLATFLIMQ
+367 PLASLATFLIMQ
-379 QVGLSANLMSLGG
+379 QVGLTANLMSLGG

-412 RHLNETGMRPGTARR
+412 RHLSTEGKGL
-427 NGPEGTAHQR
+427 NGRT
-437 LLTSCAERLP
+437 LNRLP
-447 VVLRAVLEVRRPSLF
+447 LVLRAVLEVRRPSLF

-478 GLEGKMFIPLALTVV
+478 GMEGKMFRPLAMTVV
-493 IALLSSLIL
+493 IALLSSLVL
-502 SMTVVPVLAAVLMK
+502 SVTVVPVFAAVFMK
-516 PRETKEGGRL
+516 PRILKDDWHFL
-526 LEKGRRLYR
+526 AAGRRLYR
-535 SILEGA
+535 QMLEGA
-541 MRRTRLVVFIAAGI
+541 IGKTRLVVLVAGGI
-555 LVGGAALVPFV
+555 LLGGVALIPFI

-574 DEGAIVVNLMR
+574 DEGTIVVNVMR
-585 LPSISLSESLKIA
+585 PPSISLTESLKIS
-598 GDIERLLLGI
+598 GDIERLLLEVPE
-608 ADVRSV
+608 VRSV

-636 VLLKPDSEW
+636 VLLKSESEW
-645 QASSK
+645 QARSK
-650 AEIEEQVRRRL
+650 ADIEEEIRRRL
-661 AQVPGIAFGLS
+661 ARVPGIAFGLS

-696 DDLDTLRTKAEQIGR
+696 DDLETLRSKADQIAR
-711 VMGRVRGLSDLRI
+711 VLRQVRGLSDLRI
-724 EQVSGLYYLTIDI
+724 EQVSGLYYLKVDI

-751 VTEVIEAVGGGIA
+751 ITEVIEAVGGGIA

-771 QWRFPIMIRFPDA
+771 QWRFPIVVRFPDE

-789 ETIAALWVTAPD
+789 ETIASLWVTAPD
-801 GTRIPLRDLAQIR
+801 RSRIPLRDLADIR
-814 IVDGPAQISREQAS
+814 IADGPAQISREHAT
-828 RRIVIEAN
+828 RRIVVEAN
-836 VVGRDLVGAVEEAR
+836 VVGRDLVGAVEEAQA
-850 SEVTRTV
+850 EVKRGV
-857 PLPPGYYLTWGG
+857 QLPPGYYLSWGG
-869 QFENQQQAMA
+869 QFENEQQAMR
-879 RLVLVLP
+879 RLALVVP
-886 LVTGLIFLL
+886 VVVGLIFVL
-895 LYVTFGN
+895 LYFTFGN
-902 LRQAALLLLAI
+902 LRQAALVLLAI
-913 PFAMVGGLLALWLT
+913 PFAMVGGLVALWVT

-946 VLNGVVKVAYI
+946 VLNGVVKIAYI
-957 NQLRER
+957 NQLRAE
-963 GMALDEAVLTGMVLR
+963 GMPLDDAILTGMVLR

-983 MTAIVAMLALT
+983 MTAAVAMMALM

-1024 TLVVLPVLYRWIE
+1024 TLLVLPILYRWVE
-1037 QRMSQRREG
+1037 QKISHRGQVTLPSG
-1046 ETAVLELAS
+1046 VPS
-1055 D
+1055 VSKVPV